1 MQYNVD
7 FEVCALIFLI
17 VLYVNFVVVKRLGNA
32 QTRTYNALMIVT
44 IFDIALDITSS
55 ILINNYKPGDKTINI
70 AVTTGF
76 LLLQAFLPYIM
87 MNYIVILADT
97 DYSPKKRNFYL
108 IVSVPMVSLLIIT
121 VVNLFGPLTFY
132 FDKDGYHHAFLHDL
146 YYIFAGFYLLVSI
159 IFVLGFYN
167 KVPLKNHIRI
177 YMMAVV
183 IIGVTV
189 VQYYHPEYNITGVGV
204 AIGIFILYLTVEN
217 PATYADA
224 ITDAMNRKAFFRH
237 HEELGRM
244 YKKSQIY
251 IMALD
256 NFKIINEVF
265 GMEGGDELMRR
276 LVKMLQQ
283 NYPKGKIFRYNSDIF
298 ALILDHK
305 KQLTTDETDNI
316 QHVISNKLEIN
327 GLEVELSAC
336 ICHIPV
342 KYDIKS
348 SLELTKTIDY
358 AISTAKSR
366 GKGQKLE
373 LSDQFFNDMK
383 RKATIEQAMLAAIDT
398 DFFEVHYQVIYDTKA
413 KSFRSMEAL
422 ARLNVPG
429 YGYISPDEFIKIAEQ
444 NGMINQIGAL
454 VLREVCKTIKE
465 EKLRELGID
474 YVEVN
479 LSVVQCMRDNLRDE
493 IVGIIEEYGIPAEM
507 INLEITESVA
517 AYSENTL
524 IENMEELIESGIDF
538 SLDDYGSGY
547 SNINYIALLP
557 FKIIKIDKEFVW
569 AGFRD
574 EKMGRILRNTIE
586 TFKDIDFKV
595 LAEGAESEEMVNK
608 LIEMGIDDIQGY
620 YFSKPVP
627 REEMVALLKS
637 SNVK

>member
-7 FEVCALIFLI
+7 FEVCALIFMI
-17 VLYVNFVVVKRLGNA
+17 VLYLNFVMVKRLSNA

-44 IFDIALDITSS
+44 IFDIALDVASS
-55 ILINNYKPGDKTINI
+55 VLINGYTPENKTANI
-70 AVTTGF
+70 AACTGF
-76 LLLQAFLPYIM
+76 LILQAFLPYIL

-97 DYSPKKRNFYL
+97 DYSKKKRNFYFV
-108 IVSVPMVSLLIIT
+108 VSIPMLSLEIIT
-121 VVNLFGPLTFY
+121 IMNLFGPLTFY
-132 FDKDGYHHAFLHDL
+132 FDKTGYHHAVLHDL
-146 YYIFAGFYLLVSI
+146 YYIFAAFYIIVSLAY
-159 IFVLGFYN
+159 VLTSYK

-177 YMMAVV
+177 YVMAAV
-183 IIGVTV
+183 IAATTLL
-189 VQYYHPEYNITGVGV
+189 QYYHPEYNLTGVGV

-217 PATYADA
+217 PATYADSV
-224 ITDAMNRKAFFRH
+224 TDAMNRRAFFRH
-237 HEELGRM
+237 HYELVRM
-244 YKKSQIY
+244 HKQSQIY
-251 IMALD
+251 VMALD

-276 LVKMLQQ
+276 LVNSLKQG
-283 NYPKGKIFRYNSDIF
+283 YPKGKIFRYNSDIF
-298 ALILDHK
+298 ALILHHK
-305 KQLTTDETDNI
+305 SQLNTDETENLRHI
-316 QHVISNKLEIN
+316 IGNKVELN

-336 ICHIPV
+336 VCHIPA
-342 KYDIKS
+342 KYELKT
-348 SLELTKTIDY
+348 SLELTKAIDY
-358 AISTAKSR
+358 AVSEVKSR
-366 GKGQKLE
+366 GKGQRME
-373 LSDQFFNDMK
+373 LSEQFFNDMK
-383 RKATIEQAMLAAIDT
+383 RHATIEQAMLAAIDT
-398 DFFEVHYQVIYDTKA
+398 NFFEVHYQVIYDANT

-444 NGMINQIGAL
+444 NGMINQIGVL

-465 EKLRELGID
+465 EKLRELGVEF
-474 YVEVN
+474 VEVN

-493 IVGIIEEYGIPAEM
+493 IVGVIEEYGVPADM

-524 IENMEELIESGIDF
+524 IENMEKLIEAGIDF

-574 EKMGRILRNTIE
+574 EKMSRILKNTIE
-586 TFKDIDFKV
+586 TFKDIGFKV
-595 LAEGAESEEMVNK
+595 LAEGAESKEMVSA
-608 LIEMGIDDIQGY
+608 LIEMGIDHIQGY
-620 YFSKPVP
+620 YYSKPVP

-637 SNVK
+637 NTIK